1 MRACLRLHAVRL
13 VFFGAGTL
21 GLKGKPTGNPK
32 PAWGFQILKRR
43 AAHFIAIWL
52 ANSAHGFQ
60 ASLPLA
66 PGPGTRSSTQEPW
79 FPFRDFL
86 TLRAK
91 KKCFP
96 WLTGKRSW
104 NVKEIPTFDTAARAI
119 RPNSTSTLISHVK
132 TDKMVTTMFEGPCPP
147 QTHTHHGA
155 CACPLLTFQ
164 SAKRRGP
171 TCRREQSQAWS
182 NLPRSPAL
190 FESAQRPGRRHLSA
204 RNPLTGR
211 YGRFI

>member
-1 MRACLRLHAVRL
+1 MKALVPYFTVDAWSPKLHSSAFRPTPPALAEHRLLLIGLFVLKPACASWPRRALWHPEIYPWRAKYMRACLRLHAVRL

-43 AAHFIAIWL
+43 AAHFIARWL

-91 KKCFP
+91 K
-96 WLTGKRSW
+96 
-104 NVKEIPTFDTAARAI
+104 N
-119 RPNSTSTLISHVK
+119 
-132 TDKMVTTMFEGPCPP
+132 M
-147 QTHTHHGA
+147 
-155 CACPLLTFQ
+155 
-164 SAKRRGP
+164 
-171 TCRREQSQAWS
+171 
-182 NLPRSPAL
+182 
-190 FESAQRPGRRHLSA
+190 LS
-204 RNPLTGR
+204 LVDW
-211 YGRFI
+211 